1 MMYGNHMG
9 GGGWAIS
16 IIVTVIL
23 VGLTGAAVVWLAS
36 RRRGSPPASA
46 GAAGEI
52 LDRRLASGEITS
64 EQYQELR
71 ETLGSAPRDQ
81 QPPSPVGTPG

>member
-9 GGGWAIS
+9 GGGWAVS
-16 IIVTVIL
+16 IIMTVIL
-23 VGLTGAAVVWLAS
+23 VGLIAAAIVWLVS
-36 RRRGSPPASA
+36 RRRGSPPAST

-64 EQYQELR
+64 EQYEELR
-71 ETLGSAPRDQ
+71 ETLGSSPRDQ

>member
-9 GGGWAIS
+9 GGGWAVS

-23 VGLTGAAVVWLAS
+23 VGIIAAAIVWLVS
-36 RRRGSPPASA
+36 RRRGSPPVLA

-64 EQYQELR
+64 KQYEELR
-71 ETLGSAPRDQ
+71 ETLGSSPRDQ